1 MIAKSVWAV
10 CLFIDKRDK
19 CDSAGGRYLIL
30 SMFFNIKTVN
40 SHFNIS
46 DKVWTA
52 QLFFT
57 KNSVRLDNDDPKK
70 YLSSAVIYG

>member
-1 MIAKSVWAV
+1 
-10 CLFIDKRDK
+10 
-19 CDSAGGRYLIL
+19 
-30 SMFFNIKTVN
+30 MFFNIKTVN

-57 KNSVRLDNDDPKK
+57 KNSVKIRHDATKK
-70 YLSSAVIYG
+70 YWSSAFICG